1 MPNPFDDPGSDCLG
15 LVDDGGR
22 HSVWSAFAAALD
34 GWTGSR
40 RWR

>member
-1 MPNPFDDPGSDCLG
+1 MANLFHDPGSGCLG

-22 HSVWSAFAAALD
+22 HSVWSAVATALD

-40 RWR
+40 RWK